1 LATITGRCYVK
12 EIAAALFDRCQM
24 AQHYPLERHHASLLI
39 NTFRLFDQKTLLF
52 HPETHYF
59 PILKLP
65 HLSAIFITNM
75 KDFDLQA

>member
-1 LATITGRCYVK
+1 LATVIGRCYVK
-12 EIAAALFDRCQM
+12 ETIAALYNQCQM
-24 AQHYPLERHHASLLI
+24 AQHYPLERQHASLLI
-39 NTFRLFDQKTLLF
+39 NSFRQFEQKTQLF
-52 HPETHYF
+52 RPETHYF

>member
-1 LATITGRCYVK
+1 
-12 EIAAALFDRCQM
+12 M

-39 NTFRLFDQKTLLF
+39 NPFWQFYQKTLLF
-52 HPETHYF
+52 RPETHYF

>member
-1 LATITGRCYVK
+1 
-12 EIAAALFDRCQM
+12 M
-24 AQHYPLERHHASLLI
+24 AQHYPLERHHASFLI
-39 NTFRLFDQKTLLF
+39 NTFRQFDQKTLLF

-65 HLSAIFITNM
+65 HLSAIFITNI